1 VLKGNKYL
9 FLTVFISGMTVLG
22 VELSASRLLAPF
34 FGNSLIIWAN
44 LIGLILIYLSLGY
57 WLGGRWADRDPRGTT
72 FFQIIAWGAF
82 LVGLIP
88 SVSRP
93 ILNWSLQGFATLTAG
108 IMIGSLLG
116 VLILFSVP
124 MILLAM
130 ASPFAIR
137 LAVTH
142 VEGSGK
148 IAGSI
153 YALSTLGS
161 ILGTFLPVLILIPN
175 IGTRRTFLLFSA
187 VLLIIA
193 IGGLFQNSKLKGC
206 LYLLLL
212 VLLIAHS
219 LFWKAGLIKATPN
232 TIFETESR
240 YNYIQVEKDGD
251 DISLRLNEG
260 IGIHSIYRPNHIL
273 VSTIWDYFL
282 LVPYFNPPPVTPD
295 KIGGMLLIGSATG
308 TVPKMYTAIFGPLP
322 IDGVEID
329 PAISKVGRRFF
340 AMNEPNLTTFNQ
352 DGRYFITHTDK
363 CYHVIGVDAYRTP
376 YIPFQLTTQEFFQE
390 IYDHLNV
397 NGITVVNA
405 ARSDTDY
412 SLVVALGST
421 MKSSFS
427 SVFVIDEPCGD
438 LELGNSLVIA
448 TKQPAGLTNLVE
460 NATYFHNRAL
470 IEVWQRALNS
480 RIWEISCQPG
490 RPFIAGI
497 GDLPLNL
504 PEECPPPFTDDKAPV
519 EQVIHNL
526 ILRFMLGK

>member
-1 VLKGNKYL
+1 MKRNKYL
-9 FLTVFISGMTVLG
+9 LLTVFVSGMTVLG

-44 LIGLILIYLSLGY
+44 LIGLVLVYLSLGY

-93 ILNWSLQGFATLTAG
+93 ILNWSLEGFATLNAG

-124 MILLAM
+124 MTLLAM

-137 LAVTH
+137 LAVTN
-142 VEGSGK
+142 VKGSGK
-148 IAGSI
+148 VAGSI
-153 YALSTLGS
+153 YAFSTLGS
-161 ILGTFLPVLILIPN
+161 ILGTFLPVLVLIPN
-175 IGTRRTFLLFSA
+175 IGTRLTFLLFA
-187 VLLIIA
+187 AILLIVA
-193 IGGLFQNSKLKGC
+193 VGGLFQYSKLKGWV
-206 LYLLLL
+206 YLGLL
-212 VLLIAHS
+212 VLLGALS
-219 LFWKAGLIKATPN
+219 LFWTAGPIKAGEN

-251 DISLRLNEG
+251 EIFLRLNEG
-260 IGIHSIYRPNHIL
+260 IGIHSAYNPNSVL
-273 VSTIWDYFL
+273 VNTIWDYFL

-295 KIGGMLLIGSATG
+295 QIGSMLLIGSATG
-308 TVPKMYTAIFGPLP
+308 TVPRMYTAIFGPLP

-329 PAISKVGRRFF
+329 PGISEVGRRFF

-352 DGRYFITHTDK
+352 DGRYFLANTDK
-363 CYHVIGVDAYRTP
+363 NYHVIGVDAYRTP

-390 IYDHLNV
+390 IYDHLNE
-397 NGITVVNA
+397 NGVTAINT
-405 ARSDTDY
+405 ARSATDY

-421 MKSSFS
+421 MKLVFPT
-427 SVFVIDEPCGD
+427 VFVIDEPFGD
-438 LELGNSLVIA
+438 LDLGNSLVIG
-448 TKQPAGLTNLVE
+448 TKQPTRLTNLVE
-460 NATYFHNRAL
+460 NTAYFHHRDLHHVWERAS
-470 IEVWQRALNS
+470 NS
-480 RIWEISCQPG
+480 RIWEITCQPEQ
-490 RPFIAGI
+490 PFIGGI

-504 PEECPPPFTDDKAPV
+504 PEECPSPFTDDKAPV
-519 EQVIHNL
+519 EQVVHNL
-526 ILRFMLGK
+526 ILHYMLGK